1 MNKIETVL
9 TKLSVR
15 NKIYDT
21 LDKVYMLLN
30 EGKSEE
36 AKALIV
42 SMVKSNNNNHNPSN
56 ILYRILNMVYELHE
70 SNYKFDDII
79 RYHSEY
85 RNIIDISGFGN
96 SWIYGDILNEIT
108 EVSEAVVSLA
118 SDMLPDLYD
127 DLLMQTSKFDINTM
141 EYIFDYK
148 DYSLVESVS
157 KMMLA
162 IEQIDVYNIHILLCD
177 NINVQEIFDAVEK
190 LEYINN

>member
-1 MNKIETVL
+1 MSNIETVL
-9 TKLSVR
+9 TKLIAKNRV
-15 NKIYDT
+15 YDT

-36 AKALIV
+36 AKALII
-42 SMVKSNNNNHNPSN
+42 SAVKSNNDNHNPSN

-70 SNYKFDDII
+70 SRYKFDDII
-79 RYHSEY
+79 KYHSDY

-96 SWIYGDILNEIT
+96 NWIYGDNLNEIE

-118 SDMLPDLYD
+118 YDMLPDSYD
-127 DLLMQTSKFDINTM
+127 DLLMQTSKFDTNTM
-141 EYIFDYK
+141 DYIFDYK
-148 DYSLVESVS
+148 DHSLVESVS

-177 NINVQEIFDAVEK
+177 NIDVQEIFDGVEK
-190 LEYINN
+190 LDDSK